1 MNGVKKD
8 WADVTSESMD
18 TEWTFSIREMI
29 NRIFLHAKVVAVC
42 VVMVPA
48 LALGLTYLLP
58 ANYKSSAKVL
68 IKYDDT
74 NSSFFSEIATPRGQV
89 VSGQGNAEL
98 LRSVTVCA
106 KVVEKLSLGASDIK
120 RPALEVIVARLGQAC
135 RRLFQPG
142 DASPSGERDVT
153 QLAKELKESIKATT
167 IQKPHVDLRVS
178 DELIEVTVE
187 SPSARL
193 VAPIT
198 REVCLQ
204 FIDEY
209 FRLYEAEA
217 QKAYDYLTK
226 QVELA
231 SSLPAGASGA
241 SVTPAWGDTRINSNP
256 IVASAAE
263 QVASLELEVAR
274 LSNIYNAGAPELVK
288 TQADL
293 ERARAILAKFEK
305 SETSRAVLSMLKDKQ
320 QQALMTLQLYQ
331 NRLIPVSIVEMPVA
345 PRVSAMG
352 AVFRYALAGGAG
364 GVLGVSLGI
373 TMALFLAALDRRL
386 YTPWDCERTS
396 GLVLAGSVPR
406 VGRLVNGVP
415 GPSEPPIP
423 EFSRAIVSILG
434 AMDIAGGG
442 KVITVTSPSRKEGKT
457 LFIMEMSKAMLHG
470 ARQRVLLIDGGFLTQ
485 GLSRLLGRAD
495 SPGVIEVLAGESSI
509 EEVVKPS
516 ALAGLDLMP
525 SGNLED
531 RLKLGYY
538 RNALCDLLATLRE
551 RYDLILIDTDGV
563 LNSPDAVLLAST
575 AERVLTVVR
584 YGATRHET
592 LSQALRQLA
601 RLGIKPFGLLLNDR
615 RFPVPSFFY
624 G

>member
-1 MNGVKKD
+1 MSGIKKD
-8 WADVTSESMD
+8 WTDAVSESMD

-29 NRIFLHAKVVAVC
+29 NRVFLHAKVVTVC
-42 VVMVPA
+42 AVMVPT

-74 NSSFFSEIATPRGQV
+74 GSSFFSEIAAPRGQI

-106 KVVEKLSLGASDIK
+106 KVVETLSLQASDIK
-120 RPALEVIVARLGQAC
+120 RPALEVIVSRLIQAC
-135 RRLFQPG
+135 RHVFKPG
-142 DASPSGERDVT
+142 AAPVPGERDIT

-167 IQKPHVDLRVS
+167 IQKPHADLRVS

-187 SPSARL
+187 SPSSRL

-209 FRLYEAEA
+209 FRRYVAEA

-231 SSLPAGASGA
+231 SSLPAGASGGNAA
-241 SVTPAWGDTRINSNP
+241 SAWGDTRINSNP
-256 IVASAAE
+256 IVESAAR

-274 LSNIYNAGAPELVK
+274 LSNIYNAGAPELAK

-345 PRVSAMG
+345 PRVSTTG
-352 AVFRYALAGGAG
+352 TIFRYVLAGGAG
-364 GVLGVSLGI
+364 GVLGISLGI

-396 GLVLAGSVPR
+396 GLDLAGSVPR
-406 VGRLVNGVP
+406 VARLANGAP
-415 GPSEPPIP
+415 ELSDPPIP

-457 LFIMEMSKAMLHG
+457 LFIVEMAKAMLHG

-485 GLSRLLGRAD
+485 GLSRLFGRANT
-495 SPGVIEVLAGESSI
+495 PGIIEVLAGEVSI

-516 ALAGLDLMP
+516 SLPGLDLMP

-538 RNALCDLLATLRE
+538 RNALCDLLAALRE
-551 RYDLILIDTDGV
+551 RYDLILIDTDGI

-584 YGATRHET
+584 YGTTRHET

-601 RLGIKPFGLLLNDR
+601 RLGVKPFGLLLNGR